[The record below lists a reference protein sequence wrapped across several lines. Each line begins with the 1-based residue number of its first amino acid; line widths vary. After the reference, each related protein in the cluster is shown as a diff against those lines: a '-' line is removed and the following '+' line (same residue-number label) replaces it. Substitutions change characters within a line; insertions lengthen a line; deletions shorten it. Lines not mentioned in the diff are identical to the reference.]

1 MKITVEL
8 NLTYSQAR
16 VLNDWASIC
25 RTLKQSER
33 LLYDCRPTD
42 DEHKAEQVNAN
53 LDELDEVIYPLDAIH
68 QQIRSALWQLTGGV
82 GKHEKLS

>member
-1 MKITVEL
+1 MKIKLEL

-16 VLNDWASIC
+16 VLNDWASIA

-42 DEHKAEQVNAN
+42 DEHKTEQIEAN
-53 LDELDEVIYPLDAIH
+53 LDELEEIIYPLDAIH
-68 QQIRSALWQLTGGV
+68 QQIRSALWEITQGV
-82 GKHEKLS
+82 GQHEKLK